1 MCSCMF
7 DELYA
12 VGKTKSPSQEDLL
25 RHAIL
30 QDLPVCPLSSSCCV
44 ILSNLASV
52 IGNTGR
58 AGKRGERRQE
68 NWETGIPPV
77 ALQII
82 EDTEYNPF
90 PF

>member
-1 MCSCMF
+1 MF

-58 AGKRGERRQE
+58 VEKEERGDKKTGKQE
-68 NWETGIPPV
+68 FHQ
-77 ALQII
+77 LH
-82 EDTEYNPF
+82 F
-90 PF
+90 R